1 MPTKASLRPPTEFI
15 STLFIHLTLPL
26 SPKLSSVLSKNP
38 PDSKAVLD
46 KVCNVV
52 PDLVPYIFSSPSSS
66 VSNKSVRPG
75 RVLLW
80 IFPEP

>member
-1 MPTKASLRPPTEFI
+1 M
-15 STLFIHLTLPL
+15 HLILLL

-38 PDSKAVLD
+38 LASNAVLD

-52 PDLVPYIFSSPSSS
+52 PDLVPNIFNSPSSS

-80 IFPEP
+80 IFPDP